1 MIEAWNERQ
10 QKGMPMLFSPAI
22 GAALKASTA
31 PAFCHLRIDSLPHSA
46 THIGSAQSGMVQ
58 WGFVITIKRR
68 LAIAPTLS
76 VLSFASIGRL

>member
-31 PAFCHLRIDSLPHSA
+31 SAFCHLRIDSLPHSA
-46 THIGSAQSGMVQ
+46 THICGG
-58 WGFVITIKRR
+58 
-68 LAIAPTLS
+68 
-76 VLSFASIGRL
+76 